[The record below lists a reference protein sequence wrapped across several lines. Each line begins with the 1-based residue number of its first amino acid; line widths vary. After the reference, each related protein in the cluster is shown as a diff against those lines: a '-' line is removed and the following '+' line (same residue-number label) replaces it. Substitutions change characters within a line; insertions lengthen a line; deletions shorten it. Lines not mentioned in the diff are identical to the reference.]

1 MTSSKKITISDA
13 TVNNNGTDSKDYGI
27 NLNNVDTA
35 TVTNVT
41 ASSNA
46 SHGLLITAS
55 KGIHVS
61 ESTFNTSVGGY
72 GIYCNDKTEAV
83 FSSVICQQNYW
94 SGMSMSDTGTKVTV
108 TGGEYSQNGTR
119 PDTKE
124 DDDTTCAGIGA
135 YNGATLTA
143 TEVVCKNNHGC
154 GIALTGT
161 KDKVVTSYLYG
172 VTLNDNGDHGL
183 GCRPYANVTITKSS
197 SGRKNKLNNNKNHGI
212 LLNDHCTIVSMDNVT
227 CAKNKKAGIS
237 VAVKSTVKSM
247 SSCNFY
253 ENKEDGI
260 HLSDRAIATIKKTKV
275 YSNGGAG
282 IGVYSKSTLTLN
294 ASNNV
299 YKNKTYGLV
308 AEAAKVK
315 V

>member
-1 MTSSKKITISDA
+1 
-13 TVNNNGTDSKDYGI
+13 
-27 NLNNVDTA
+27 
-35 TVTNVT
+35 
-41 ASSNA
+41 
-46 SHGLLITAS
+46 
-55 KGIHVS
+55 
-61 ESTFNTSVGGY
+61 
-72 GIYCNDKTEAV
+72 
-83 FSSVICQQNYW
+83 
-94 SGMSMSDTGTKVTV
+94 MSDTGTKVTV

-315 V
+315 SVTSNSFKENKQAGIAVRSGAKINSIKNTKIGRASCRERV

>member
-1 MTSSKKITISDA
+1 M
-13 TVNNNGTDSKDYGI
+13 
-27 NLNNVDTA
+27 
-35 TVTNVT
+35 
-41 ASSNA
+41 
-46 SHGLLITAS
+46 
-55 KGIHVS
+55 
-61 ESTFNTSVGGY
+61 
-72 GIYCNDKTEAV
+72 C
-83 FSSVICQQNYW
+83 
-94 SGMSMSDTGTKVTV
+94 
-108 TGGEYSQNGTR
+108 
-119 PDTKE
+119 
-124 DDDTTCAGIGA
+124 
-135 YNGATLTA
+135 
-143 TEVVCKNNHGC
+143 
-154 GIALTGT
+154 
-161 KDKVVTSYLYG
+161 
-172 VTLNDNGDHGL
+172 
-183 GCRPYANVTITKSS
+183 
-197 SGRKNKLNNNKNHGI
+197 
-212 LLNDHCTIVSMDNVT
+212 
-227 CAKNKKAGIS
+227 KNKKAGIS